1 MAWTAFLSP
10 HGRIFV
16 APDPESSARLLD
28 PAAAHRILRAFTA
41 GSGAGLLHL
50 GSAETSTQLPP
61 VLTYWRDFG
70 RLFMAR
76 LCTHPEIEAS
86 WRTLELPA
94 PEDELLARMAAAP
107 PMIGGEYL
115 DAGVL
120 RCLWGQTL
128 EAARAS
134 IAAAGGDVRA
144 WLGRCD
150 PAWSAVGRVSFR
162 LLENRNDEERPFAF
176 LATYAARVG
185 ESSLVQHR
193 PLGRALQDY
202 AGERNRRKLEALLSP
217 VQRAAERSEFVAG
230 LVESGAIY
238 QSLAWTPVEAHRF
251 LRDVPVLEQS
261 GVVVRVP
268 DWWKPQRPPRP
279 RVTVTVGGVQGKL
292 GLNELLEFSVGL
304 TLDGEAVGAEE
315 WRALREGAGGLVR
328 LKGRWVEVDRE
339 KLQGLL
345 DGWKRMERAAA
356 RGGVSFIEGMRLLAG
371 AEVAPAES
379 EAPIEDRSG
388 EWSQVVAG
396 PWLAELLARLRR
408 PGEAGEGA
416 DPGSGLRAVLRPY
429 QVVGVRW
436 LRLLSSLGLGACLA
450 DDMGL
455 GKTVQLIGLL
465 VLRRGERR
473 EGAERIENR
482 KHAIG
487 NARVRAD
494 DREFPPPSLLV
505 VAASLIANL
514 CRELERFAP
523 VLRVFVAHPSVTP
536 AVELAEEP
544 RKRLGGADVVITTY
558 GTLLRN
564 PWLVEREWD
573 VVALD
578 EAQAIKNPSAKQ
590 TRAAKRL
597 PARARV
603 ALTGTPVENRLSDL
617 WSIFDFLCP
626 GLLGGP
632 TQFAKFVKRLEPP
645 KGSGFAPLR
654 ELVRPYILRR
664 LKTDRS
670 VIADL
675 PEKTEVRAYCP
686 LTTVQAALYERSV
699 AELGAVI
706 AGKEGIRRRGVVLSF
721 LLRFKQICNHP
732 SQWLGDGVFAPRD
745 SGKFERLRELCEEI
759 AERQE
764 KVLVFT
770 QFRELTGPLGGFLAT
785 VFGRAGLVLH
795 GGTTVRARAG
805 IVDSFQADDGPP
817 FLVVSVKA
825 GGTGLNLTAA
835 AHVIHFDRWWNPAV
849 EDQATDRAFRIG
861 QRKNVL
867 VHKFVCR
874 GTVEER
880 IDALIESKRSLA
892 GDVIAAGGEVLLTEM
907 SDAELLRTVA
917 LDLGAATS
925 ST

>member
-1 MAWTAFLSP
+1 MTWTAFLSP

-16 APDPESSARLLD
+16 APDPEPSAHPLE
-28 PAAAHRILRAFTA
+28 PAAARRILRAFSA
-41 GSGAGLLHL
+41 GSGRGLLHL
-50 GSAETSTQLPP
+50 GSAETSTPLPP
-61 VLTYWRDFG
+61 VLAFWRDLG
-70 RLFMAR
+70 RLFMSR
-76 LCTHPEIEAS
+76 LCTQPEVESS
-86 WRTLELPA
+86 WRTLELPV
-94 PEDELLARMAAAP
+94 PEDDLTAKIAAAP

-115 DAGVL
+115 DLGVL

-128 EAARAS
+128 EAARES
-134 IAAAGGDVRA
+134 IAAAQGDVRA
-144 WLGRCD
+144 WLTRCD
-150 PAWSAVGRVSFR
+150 PAWSAVGRVCFR
-162 LLENRNDEERPFAF
+162 LAENRNDEERPFAF

-193 PLGRALQDY
+193 PLGRALQDH
-202 AGERNRRKLEALLSP
+202 AGERNREKLVALLSP
-217 VQRAAERSEFVAG
+217 VQRAAERSAFVAG

-238 QSLAWTPVEAHRF
+238 HPLAWTPVEAHRF
-251 LRDVPVLEQS
+251 LRDVPLLEQS

-279 RVTVTVGGVQGKL
+279 RVTVTVGGVRGTL
-292 GLNELLEFSVGL
+292 GLDELLDFSVGL
-304 TLDGEAVGAEE
+304 TLDGEALGAEE

-345 DGWKRMERAAA
+345 DGWKKMERAAA

-379 EAPIEDRSG
+379 EAPVEDRSG
-388 EWSQVVAG
+388 EWSQIVAG
-396 PWLAELLARLRR
+396 PFLADLLSRLRR
-408 PGEAGEGA
+408 PDQAGDPA
-416 DPGSGLRAVLRPY
+416 DPGPALHATLRPY

-465 VLRRGERR
+465 VLRKGG
-473 EGAERIENR
+473 GATAGLPGPTTRP
-482 KHAIG
+482 
-487 NARVRAD
+487 
-494 DREFPPPSLLV
+494 DRPTNNQQLPLPSLLV
-505 VAASLIANL
+505 VPASLIANW

-523 VLRVFVAHPSVTP
+523 DLRVFVAHPSVTS
-536 AVELAEEP
+536 ASELAAPPED
-544 RKRLGGADVVITTY
+544 RLGEADVVITTY
-558 GTLLRN
+558 GTLLRL
-564 PWLVEREWD
+564 PWIVEREWD
-573 VVALD
+573 VAALD

-590 TRAAKRL
+590 TRATKKLR
-597 PARARV
+597 ARARV

-632 TQFAKFVKRLEPP
+632 TQFASFVKRLEPP
-645 KGSGFAPLR
+645 KGPGFAPLR

-664 LKTDRS
+664 LKTDRN

-686 LTTVQAALYERSV
+686 LTKVQAVLYERSV
-699 AELGAVI
+699 AELAAAI
-706 AGKEGIRRRGVVLSF
+706 SDKEGIRRRGVVLSF

-732 SQWLGDGVFAPRD
+732 SQWLGDGGFEAKD
-745 SGKFERLRELCEEI
+745 SGKFGRLRELCEEI
-759 AERQE
+759 ATRQE

-770 QFRELTGPLGGFLAT
+770 QFRELTGPLAGFLAT
-785 VFGRAGLVLH
+785 IFGRAGLVLH
-795 GGTTVRARAG
+795 GGTTVKSRAG

-880 IDALIESKRSLA
+880 IDALIDSKRSLA
-892 GDVIAAGGEVLLTEM
+892 GDVIGAGGEALLTEL
-907 SDAELLRTVA
+907 SDAELLRTVS
-917 LDLGAATS
+917 LDLQSATS